1 MGRTSGWCAVG
12 GGGLSRGRGVSVAA
26 MLALPYGL
34 NSHGPSESLAAVV
47 QYRELDHLNAASN
60 TPS

>member
-1 MGRTSGWCAVG
+1 MVCCR